1 MAVRT
6 IAELSDSRANQDQLT
21 GQALDERKG
30 PHSIGVG
37 GCEYESDHCTLSERT
52 VHRHMSNI
60 FTKLDVD
67 SRAAAVAYGIN
78 HRIVE
83 VGTV

>member
-1 MAVRT
+1 V
-6 IAELSDSRANQDQLT
+6 
-21 GQALDERKG
+21 
-30 PHSIGVG
+30 
-37 GCEYESDHCTLSERT
+37 
-52 VHRHMSNI
+52 SNI

-83 VGTV
+83 VGTL